1 MKSAFYLL
9 ALIVTVGLAG
19 LSSRADVNYQIDS
32 PVPHEVFQRQ
42 SSTSG
47 VVRVSGVSPAG
58 PVEVRVDEGAW
69 QSVGPH
75 DANGWFSAGLTVA
88 AKGWHRVE
96 IRLPDGVV
104 RRIEPVGVGEV
115 FIVAGQSNAGNH
127 GSERQRSESGMVSSF
142 DGRTWQPCRD
152 PQPGASG
159 GGGSFMPALGDAL
172 AAAYGVPVG
181 FAACASGG
189 TSVRQWLPE
198 GSEMTQQPTTGKL
211 VRPVRPGVW
220 ASNGQLFAALE
231 RHLLHFGTN
240 GVRAVLW
247 HQGESDAGQARAG
260 YPADRQISGEQYRA
274 YMEQL
279 ITASRE
285 RAGWRV
291 PWIVALATY
300 HSGSDAADEEFRT
313 AQRSLWREDL
323 AREGPDSDALRGDLR
338 AGVHF
343 NGKGL
348 REHGRRWA
356 EKILLLHPAG
366 TP

>member
-1 MKSAFYLL
+1 MTFG
-9 ALIVTVGLAG
+9 IAG
-19 LSSRADVNYQIDS
+19 HASRADVNCQIDS

-42 SSTSG
+42 SPTSG
-47 VVRVSGVSPAG
+47 VIRVSGAAASGAVG
-58 PVEVRVDEGAW
+58 VRVDAGDW
-69 QSVGPH
+69 QPVTVQPG
-75 DANGWFSAGLTVA
+75 DGRFSAGLAVA

-96 IRLPDGVV
+96 FRLPDGAV
-104 RRIEPVGVGEV
+104 RRIEPVGVGDV
-115 FIVAGQSNAGNH
+115 FIVAGQSNAGNY

-142 DGRTWQPCRD
+142 DGKAWQPCQD
-152 PQPGASG
+152 PQPGAG
-159 GGGSFMPALGDAL
+159 GNGGSFLPALGDAL
-172 AAAYGVPVG
+172 ATAYGVPIG

-198 GSEMTQQPTTGKL
+198 GAEMTQQPTTGTL

-260 YPADRQISGEQYRA
+260 YPADRQISGEQYRVF
-274 YMEQL
+274 MDQL
-279 ITASRE
+279 IGASRE

-300 HSGSDAADEEFRT
+300 HSESDAADDEFRA
-313 AQRSLWREDL
+313 AQRSLWKADL
-323 AREGPDSDALRGDLR
+323 ACEGPDSDALRGDLR
-338 AGVHF
+338 DGVHF
-343 NGKGL
+343 NAKGL

-356 EKILLLHPAG
+356 EKILLLYPG
-366 TP
+366 STP